1 MNVFC
6 FILLIVTVVFAP
18 IPLVLSIFLLSDL
31 IRSNDLVSANY
42 FRPNCLYPPIQGT
55 LIMKSGQ
62 WYYNDSP
69 FVRPVFTL
77 YLSEWC
83 IGIRDQNGARFILW
97 RSSCD
102 ESAYRHFVV
111 TIKKQSR
118 E

>member
-1 MNVFC
+1 M
-6 FILLIVTVVFAP
+6 LLIVTVVFTP
-18 IPLVLSIFLLSDL
+18 IPLVLSTFLLSYL
-31 IRSNDLVSANY
+31 ICSNNVVAANY
-42 FRPNCLYPPIQGT
+42 FRLNCLYPPIQGT

-69 FVRPVFTL
+69 IVQPVFTL

-83 IGIRDQNGARFILW
+83 IGIRDQNGARYILW

-102 ESAYRHFVV
+102 ESAYRHLVV